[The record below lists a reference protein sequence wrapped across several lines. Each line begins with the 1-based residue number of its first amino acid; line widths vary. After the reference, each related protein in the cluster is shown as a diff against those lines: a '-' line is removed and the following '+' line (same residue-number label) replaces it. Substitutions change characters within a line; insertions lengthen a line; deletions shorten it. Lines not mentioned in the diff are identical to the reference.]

1 MARPSRPAS
10 TTASIWVESSFSSA
24 IASAGFIVVTLAHAG
39 AADILRA
46 NALPRRVARS
56 TTSIL
61 GKYLADRGP
70 HLAAMVAYY
79 ALLAI
84 FPFVFLTLSALGLL
98 GQVSESSYLIQELK
112 RILPVESEDSLISNV
127 RTLQD
132 NAQTFFW
139 IGIIGMFWS
148 SLGLL
153 LGARVG
159 AEHHLPRVEPR
170 RSSAA
175 RGWAWCSS
183 WGRWGCCSSC
193 CPYRR
198 RRPGWVHRH
207 TSEGAVT
214 TLATIGIPLIASG
227 IASFVFLVVVY
238 RVLTNVELHRG
249 DVWPGAMFGAVLFAI
264 SFQMVPI
271 YIQFATNLVTLQ
283 VFGGIVLLLVWLY
296 LMANIIVLGAE
307 INWRHWA
314 RTQPPE
320 EVSGLA

>member
-1 MARPSRPAS
+1 MPY
-10 TTASIWVESSFSSA
+10 
-24 IASAGFIVVTLAHAG
+24 
-39 AADILRA
+39 
-46 NALPRRVARS
+46 RRVARS

-148 SLGLL
+148 SLGFYSALESAL
-153 LGARVG
+153 NIIFRVSNRGFVRGKGLGVIFVLG
-159 AEHHLPRVEPR
+159 SLGMLFVML
-170 RSSAA
+170 SISTTAA
-175 RGWAWCSS
+175 
-183 WGRWGCCSSC
+183 
-193 CPYRR
+193 
-198 RRPGWVHRH
+198 GWVHRH

-214 TLATIGIPLIASG
+214 TLATIGIPLITSG

-249 DVWPGAMFGAVLFAI
+249 DVWPGAMFGAILFAI

-314 RTQPPE
+314 RSQPPE